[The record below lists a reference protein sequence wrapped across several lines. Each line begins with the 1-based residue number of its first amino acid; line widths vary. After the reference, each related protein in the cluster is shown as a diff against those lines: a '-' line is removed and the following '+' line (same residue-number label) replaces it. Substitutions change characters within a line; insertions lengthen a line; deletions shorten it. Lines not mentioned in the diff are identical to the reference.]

1 MKTAASS
8 FSGLPGPSGANQ
20 SLIDV
25 DESGGASGG
34 GGGMMTGQSKTQM
47 LLEEEE
53 NIQELQDRERSV
65 RQLEV
70 GCQGNAG

>member
-1 MKTAASS
+1 M
-8 FSGLPGPSGANQ
+8 
-20 SLIDV
+20 IDV
-25 DESGGASGG
+25 DESGGASGGGG